1 MKHQTVEQLLLVFR
15 SFRES
20 YARGRPL
27 HKAYQD
33 AVREV
38 ADGHAV
44 TYQTIGDGCRRR
56 LKLKNIR
63 ELYALLARW
72 MEGDSE
78 PLAKQLKAASDPS
91 AHNDITEFFGSS
103 ATFSVAG
110 GREAR
115 PATSDSRFDT
125 FSLRLPERDAR
136 MARALAELEGVSTS
150 ELLSQLVG
158 FAVAEKMKLV
168 AQAILHDSEAVHWT
182 NMTREEILKILRDRE
197 AELRGLGVEHV
208 SVFGSAARGD
218 SRPMSDVDLTVRLK
232 PGFSQG
238 GFDYFGRFE
247 ALRAWLAQILACP
260 VDLVEEPVETARL
273 QEQIDEDRVLAF

>member
-1 MKHQTVEQLLLVFR
+1 MMKGQTVEQLLLVFR
-15 SFRES
+15 LFRES
-20 YARGRPL
+20 YARGKPL
-27 HKAYQD
+27 HKAYQE

-56 LKLKNIR
+56 LKLISIR

-72 MEGDSE
+72 MEGDPE

-91 AHNDITEFFGSS
+91 AHDDIMEFFGS
-103 ATFSVAG
+103 
-110 GREAR
+110 EAR
-115 PATSDSRFDT
+115 PVTSDSRFDT
-125 FSLRLPERDAR
+125 FSIGLPERGAR
-136 MARALAELEGVSTS
+136 MARALAEIEGVSTS
-150 ELLSQLVG
+150 ELLSRLVES
-158 FAVAEKMKLV
+158 AVAEKMKLV
-168 AQAILHDSEAVHWT
+168 AQAILHDSETVRWT
-182 NMTREEILKILRDRE
+182 NMTREEILEILRDRE
-197 AELRGLGVEHV
+197 AELRGLGVEHL

-218 SRPMSDVDLTVRLK
+218 ARPMSDVDLTVRLK

-247 ALRAWLAQILACP
+247 ALRARLAQILACP

-273 QEQIDEDRVLAF
+273 QQQIDEDRVLAF

>member
-56 LKLKNIR
+56 LKLNNIR

-110 GREAR
+110 GWKAR

-168 AQAILHDSEAVHWT
+168 AQAILHDSEAVHRT